1 VGVAF
6 FVLYFMISIAVDR
19 MRAEVGSP
27 AHDLHHAGPDQILT
41 EVYGPSV
48 FSKTTLAAFSLF
60 WGFNRAY
67 RTHPMPHQ
75 LEGFRLAQLSGMPLR
90 PWMWVM
96 LLASFW
102 GTLCAF
108 WALLHVYYDMG
119 AGTAKMIGPST
130 YFGWEPYRRLA
141 EWTGAPRPRD
151 PLETWFLGGGF
162 AFSVFLTAMRMAFLQ
177 WPFHPVGL
185 AVSSSWAMGYM
196 WFPLFIAWVAKTATL
211 RASGLKGYRTAL
223 PFFLG
228 LVLGEFVIGGFW
240 NLMGLIFELEIYR
253 FWG

>member
-1 VGVAF
+1 
-6 FVLYFMISIAVDR
+6 
-19 MRAEVGSP
+19 
-27 AHDLHHAGPDQILT
+27 
-41 EVYGPSV
+41 
-48 FSKTTLAAFSLF
+48 
-60 WGFNRAY
+60 
-67 RTHPMPHQ
+67 MPHQ

-90 PWMWVM
+90 PWMWAM

-108 WALLHVYYDMG
+108 WALLHVYYDLG
-119 AGTAKMIGPST
+119 AGTAKMVGPST

-141 EWTGAPRPRD
+141 EWTGAPRPHD

-162 AFSVFLTAMRMAFLQ
+162 AVSVLLTGLRMAFLW

-185 AVSSSWAMGYM
+185 AVSSSWAMNYM
-196 WFPLFIAWVAKTATL
+196 WFPLFIAWVAKTAIL
-211 RASGLKGYRTAL
+211 RGSGLKGYRVAL

-240 NLMGLIFELEIYR
+240 NLIGLIFGLEIYR